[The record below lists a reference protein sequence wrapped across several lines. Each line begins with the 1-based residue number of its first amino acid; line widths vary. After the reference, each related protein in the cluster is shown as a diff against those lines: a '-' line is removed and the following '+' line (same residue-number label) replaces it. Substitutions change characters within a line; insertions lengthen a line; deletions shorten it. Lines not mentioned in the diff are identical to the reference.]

1 MDKKVLSSGS
11 TGRIFTLRGSFF
23 VPLWKTGG
31 KRAVSEEKMQNN
43 HTFITMRR
51 IARAGAGKHCQNRA
65 FRTGRCFGNDSYIIK
80 EIAFC

>member
-31 KRAVSEEKMQNN
+31 KQAVSEEKMQDN
-43 HTFITMRR
+43 HIFITMRR

-65 FRTGRCFGNDSYIIK
+65 FRTGRCFGNYARSN
-80 EIAFC
+80 